1 MKSSEIA
8 QIASRGV
15 VVPWVVR
22 LVRLVRL
29 IHLAHLLALGERGD
43 GVVVVLLLLLLLLL
57 HETEAEADAEA
68 DWEPPVSGCLC
79 GCMGGW

>member
-29 IHLAHLLALGERGD
+29 VHLIHLAHLLALGERGD
-43 GVVVVLLLLLLLLL
+43 GVVVVLLLLLL